1 MKLGEL
7 YSVICII
14 FATNFKGV
22 IDEQKLRGLGK
33 NWIIVNKNIENKNG
47 HELWQ
52 KVQSEDYAALGRDFE
67 ALKGAFEMDFFKL
80 ISESEVELFY
90 EKCRFKKPFAE
101 LKSAHAANMLA
112 LLAMIFKQNT
122 DAKSHKILTLYLAQF
137 IIPSFSALAT
147 HLQINAKSSYYKALG
162 WFLADF
168 CHVVKETLGL
178 GI

>member
-22 IDEQKLRGLGK
+22 IDEQKLRSLGK

-52 KVQSEDYAALGRDFE
+52 KVQGEDYAAIERDFE

-101 LKSAHAANMLA
+101 LKNAHAANMLA

-122 DAKSHKILTLYLAQF
+122 DAKSHKILTLYLVQF

-147 HLQINAKSSYYKALG
+147 HLQINAESSYYKALG

-168 CHVVKETLGL
+168 CCVMKETLGL
-178 GI
+178 RI